1 MAYCRICK
9 NSLIRIIKFRNISL
23 VGKFF
28 KKKKILKK
36 YKISLNF
43 CKICKHVQISEILNP
58 DLLFKNYLW
67 ETGVSKTNIN
77 LIKIFINKLS
87 KSKINKNSKILEIA
101 SNDGSLLDFVKKKF
115 KCFVIGIDPAKNLIK
130 NRKRNFT
137 TIVDYFDY
145 NKSIKIK
152 KKFENFDFI
161 IARNVVAHVKNPNEI
176 FKGVE
181 NILKQK
187 GQFVLEVPHLYNIFK
202 FNQYDNIFHE
212 HIGFHSLK
220 SIIELSER
228 NNLKVFNVEKIDSQG
243 GSIRCY
249 ICKKNNP
256 LKVSQ
261 KIKLILREETQLGL
275 YSSSQLKSFKNKI
288 ISHISDMQ

>member
-101 SNDGSLLDFVKKKF
+101 SNDGSLLDFVKK
-115 KCFVIGIDPAKNLIK
+115 N
-130 NRKRNFT
+130 
-137 TIVDYFDY
+137 
-145 NKSIKIK
+145 S
-152 KKFENFDFI
+152 
-161 IARNVVAHVKNPNEI
+161 NV
-176 FKGVE
+176 
-181 NILKQK
+181 L
-187 GQFVLEVPHLYNIFK
+187 L
-202 FNQYDNIFHE
+202 
-212 HIGFHSLK
+212 
-220 SIIELSER
+220 
-228 NNLKVFNVEKIDSQG
+228 
-243 GSIRCY
+243 
-249 ICKKNNP
+249 
-256 LKVSQ
+256 
-261 KIKLILREETQLGL
+261 
-275 YSSSQLKSFKNKI
+275 
-288 ISHISDMQ
+288 

>member
-1 MAYCRICK
+1 ME
-9 NSLIRIIKFRNISL
+9 NFL
-23 VGKFF
+23 
-28 KKKKILKK
+28 KKKILKK

-101 SNDGSLLDFVKKKF
+101 SNDGSLLDFVKKF

-152 KKFENFDFI
+152 KI
-161 IARNVVAHVKNPNEI
+161 
-176 FKGVE
+176 
-181 NILKQK
+181 
-187 GQFVLEVPHLYNIFK
+187 
-202 FNQYDNIFHE
+202 
-212 HIGFHSLK
+212 
-220 SIIELSER
+220 
-228 NNLKVFNVEKIDSQG
+228 
-243 GSIRCY
+243 
-249 ICKKNNP
+249 
-256 LKVSQ
+256 
-261 KIKLILREETQLGL
+261 
-275 YSSSQLKSFKNKI
+275 
-288 ISHISDMQ
+288 

>member
-23 VGKFF
+23 VGEFF

-261 KIKLILREETQLGL
+261 KIKLILREETQLD
-275 YSSSQLKSFKNKI
+275 FIHRVN
-288 ISHISDMQ
+288 

>member
-202 FNQYDNIFHE
+202 FNQYDNIFH
-212 HIGFHSLK
+212 
-220 SIIELSER
+220 
-228 NNLKVFNVEKIDSQG
+228 
-243 GSIRCY
+243 
-249 ICKKNNP
+249 
-256 LKVSQ
+256 
-261 KIKLILREETQLGL
+261 
-275 YSSSQLKSFKNKI
+275 
-288 ISHISDMQ
+288 